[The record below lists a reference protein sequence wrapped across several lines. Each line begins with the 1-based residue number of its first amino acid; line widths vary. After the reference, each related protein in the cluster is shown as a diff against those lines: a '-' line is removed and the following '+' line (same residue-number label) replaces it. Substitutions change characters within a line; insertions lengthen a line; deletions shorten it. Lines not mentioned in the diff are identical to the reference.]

1 MSGNPIFKKS
11 FSFTKKTILYNSN
24 SAFAR
29 ELFTI
34 LSQATNLIAI
44 NFKIVGIDKE
54 NIKMNNRP
62 INATTPLPL
71 KLENFL
77 PTLQDMWGQKGHSN
91 NGHYR
96 KKLQRHNIFGR

>member
-1 MSGNPIFKKS
+1 
-11 FSFTKKTILYNSN
+11 
-24 SAFAR
+24 
-29 ELFTI
+29 
-34 LSQATNLIAI
+34 
-44 NFKIVGIDKE
+44 
-54 NIKMNNRP
+54 MNNRP
-62 INATTPLPL
+62 ITATTPLPL